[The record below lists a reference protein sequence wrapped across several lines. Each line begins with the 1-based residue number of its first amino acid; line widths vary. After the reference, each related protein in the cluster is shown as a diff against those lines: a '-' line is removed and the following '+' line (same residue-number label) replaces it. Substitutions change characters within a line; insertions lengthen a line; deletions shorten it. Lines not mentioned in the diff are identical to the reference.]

1 MKNRNVIIVSP
12 SQIISKGLEKV
23 FLEHS
28 EFRVVNI
35 LTELPRSLDM
45 LCSTNVDLIIIDP
58 SVIDYASRSSVHT
71 LINSS
76 LDVPV
81 IAVQTV
87 LLEEDFYRQFDAVIS
102 LYDLPAVIISKCRK
116 ALEVELDSSKGDG
129 GELSARE
136 KEILVSVAKGKL
148 NKEIADEFN
157 ISVYTV
163 MTHRKNITRK
173 TGIKT
178 VAGLTVYAM
187 LNNLI
192 DPTSLE

>member
-1 MKNRNVIIVSP
+1 MKNRNVLIISP
-12 SQIISKGLEKV
+12 SQIVSKGLERV

-28 EFRVVNI
+28 EFRVGSI
-35 LTELPRSLDM
+35 LTELPRNPESLR
-45 LCSTNVDLIIIDP
+45 SSGFDLVIIDP
-58 SVIDYASRSSVHT
+58 CVIDYGTRANVHNSVCEA
-71 LINSS
+71 LG
-76 LDVPV
+76 VPV
-81 IAVQTV
+81 IAVQTS
-87 LLEEDFYRQFDAVIS
+87 LLEEDFWRQFDAVFS
-102 LYDLPAVIISKCRK
+102 LYDLPTVIISKCRK
-116 ALEVELDSSKGDG
+116 ALDVDLDSSKSEG
-129 GELSARE
+129 GELSSRE

-148 NKEIADEFN
+148 NKEIADEYN

-192 DPTSLE
+192 DPSTLE

>member
-45 LCSTNVDLIIIDP
+45 LCSTNVDLLIIDP
-58 SVIDYASRSSVHT
+58 SVIDFASRSSVHT

>member
-1 MKNRNVIIVSP
+1 MKIRNVIIISP

-23 FLEHS
+23 FMEHS
-28 EFRVVNI
+28 EFRVANI
-35 LTELPRSLDM
+35 LTEIPRSLDM
-45 LCSTNVDLIIIDP
+45 LRSTNADLIVIDP
-58 SVIDYASRSSVHT
+58 SIIDYASRSSVHT
-71 LINSS
+71 LVNSS
-76 LDVPV
+76 LDLPV
-81 IAVQTV
+81 IALYTV
-87 LLEEDFYRQFDAVIS
+87 FLEEDFYHQFDAVLS

-192 DPTSLE
+192 DPSSLE

>member
-45 LCSTNVDLIIIDP
+45 LCSTNVDLLIIDP

-87 LLEEDFYRQFDAVIS
+87 LLEEDFYRQFDTVIS

>member
-45 LCSTNVDLIIIDP
+45 LCSTNVDLLIIDP

>member
-1 MKNRNVIIVSP
+1 
-12 SQIISKGLEKV
+12 
-23 FLEHS
+23 
-28 EFRVVNI
+28 
-35 LTELPRSLDM
+35 M
-45 LCSTNVDLIIIDP
+45 LRSTNADLIIIDP
-58 SVIDYASRSSVHT
+58 SVIDYVSRSSAHT

-76 LDVPV
+76 LDIPV
-81 IAVQTV
+81 IALYTV
-87 LLEEDFYRQFDAVIS
+87 FLEEDFYRQFDAVIS

-192 DPTSLE
+192 DPSSLE

>member
-1 MKNRNVIIVSP
+1 MKTRNVIIVSP
-12 SQIISKGLEKV
+12 SQIVSKGLEKV
-23 FLEHS
+23 FMEHS
-28 EFRVVNI
+28 EFRVANI
-35 LTELPRSLDM
+35 LTEIPRSLDM
-45 LCSTNVDLIIIDP
+45 LRSTNADLIIIDP
-58 SVIDYASRSSVHT
+58 SVIDYSSRSSAHT

-76 LDVPV
+76 LDIPV
-81 IAVQTV
+81 IALYTV
-87 LLEEDFYRQFDAVIS
+87 FLEEDFYRQFDAVIS

-192 DPTSLE
+192 DPSSLE